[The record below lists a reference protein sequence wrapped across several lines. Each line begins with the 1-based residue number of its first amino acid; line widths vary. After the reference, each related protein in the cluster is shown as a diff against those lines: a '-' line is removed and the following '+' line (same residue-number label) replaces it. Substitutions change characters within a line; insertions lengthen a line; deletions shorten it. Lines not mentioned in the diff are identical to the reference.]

1 MATLVGKKIVTS
13 KAEYLF
19 EILLSQGGQATV
31 YRLVA
36 FDLDGHNP
44 RWVVG
49 KVFTKQ
55 ERHFEREMFIYE
67 RLAEVVLFT
76 PYLLRMLDEFVI
88 DGKSVLVLEY
98 VTGTT
103 ITSWLASV
111 QKGKKKRFE
120 IDQLIKLAEQISMAV
135 DFMHETS
142 IVNMD
147 IKTNNLMMTDSGYIK
162 MLDLGL
168 ACKFVTPTPSVVAQ
182 PEFMCADDYAVG
194 TMYYAAPEVFD
205 GVKRNGM
212 EYAKA
217 DIYSLGLLFYELFE
231 ERFINHVEWNAFR
244 TVMWKFKR
252 PSLENASFKT
262 TRFSYPTPNFQKLII
277 RMVDFDFTARPTIKQ
292 VLAELRTMLETRS
305 F

>member
-1 MATLVGKKIVTS
+1 MATLVGRQIVTA
-13 KAEYLF
+13 KAKYNF
-19 EILLSQGGQATV
+19 ELLLGQGGQASV

-49 KVFTKQ
+49 KVFTAK
-55 ERHFEREMFIYE
+55 EKHFEREMFIYE

-103 ITSWLASV
+103 MSSWLV
-111 QKGKKKRFE
+111 NVKKGKKKRFG

-135 DFMHETS
+135 EFLHETS

-147 IKTNNLMMTDSGYIK
+147 IKTDNLMMTDSGYVK

-168 ACKFVTPTPSVVAQ
+168 ACKFVTPAPSVAH
-182 PEFMCADDYAVG
+182 PEFMCADDYSVG
-194 TMYYAAPEVFD
+194 TIFYAAPEVYYE
-205 GVKRNGM
+205 VERNGM
-212 EYAKA
+212 EYATA

-231 ERFINHVEWNAFR
+231 ERFITPEERKHFGTLWR
-244 TVMWKFKR
+244 LKR
-252 PSLENASFKT
+252 PSLENAAFKT